1 MDRLLE
7 STGSK
12 SDRMGAN
19 RKKLMKSS
27 ELNTI
32 VKVSILFYEF
42 RKIVKVSNDYM

>member
-7 STGSK
+7 NKGSK
-12 SDRMGAN
+12 SDRMVVD

-32 VKVSILFYEF
+32 VKVCILFYEF